1 VNDDKRS
8 DAVKPRSQRP
18 FSRLAAALVA
28 LAGVVGLCAAAPAA
42 AQSWPTKPVRIV
54 VTIGPGSSADIL
66 ARIIGDELGRRIGQ
80 AIVVDNRP
88 GAGGNIAADLV
99 AKAEPD
105 GHTLLLATIS
115 THAINAA
122 MYPSMPFDPVKDFAP
137 IALLAANP
145 NVLVVHPTLPVTTL
159 KDLLDLAAKKP
170 GELTYASGG
179 AGTSQH
185 LSGEVMATQGNVK
198 LTHVPYK
205 STPESMN
212 AVLSGQVTMAFASVP
227 VALAQVKA
235 GKLKALG
242 VTSEKPLPWWAEMPS
257 LASQGLPGFNVS
269 AWFGMAAPARTPE
282 PVIAR
287 LNTELLAIMAL
298 PAVREKLQGQGMEV
312 LSSTPAQFGDFIRA
326 ETERW
331 AKVVRA
337 SGAKVN

>member
-1 VNDDKRS
+1 MSTLSHLK
-8 DAVKPRSQRP
+8 KILLI
-18 FSRLAAALVA
+18 LACALVPGMA
-28 LAGVVGLCAAAPAA
+28 T
-42 AQSWPTKPVRIV
+42 AQTYPSKPIKIV

-66 ARIIGDELGRRIGQ
+66 ARIVADELSRRISQ
-80 AIVVDNRP
+80 PVIVENKP
-88 GAGGNIAADLV
+88 GAGGNIAADAV
-99 AKAEPD
+99 AKSAPD
-105 GHTLLLATIS
+105 GYTLLMATIS

-122 MYPSMPFDPVKDFAP
+122 MYSSMPFDPVKDFAP

-145 NVLVVHPTLPVTTL
+145 NVLVVLPSLPVNSL
-159 KDLLDLAAKKP
+159 KDLLALAAAKP

-179 AGTSQH
+179 SGTSQH
-185 LSGEVMATQGNVK
+185 LSGELMSTLGNVK

-242 VTSEKPLPWWAEMPS
+242 VTSDKPLPWWPEMPT

-269 AWFGMAAPARTPE
+269 AWFGMAAPAGTPE
-282 PVIAR
+282 PVINK
-287 LNTELLAIMAL
+287 LNSELLAIMAL
-298 PAVREKLQGQGMEV
+298 PAVREKLQGQGMEI
-312 LSSTPAQFGDFIRA
+312 LGGTPAQFADTIRT

-331 AKVVRA
+331 GKIVRA
-337 SGAKVN
+337 AGAKAN